1 MESDLASLADLVIII
16 VESPGSFEKKGIQ
29 GYATRI
35 LSQLDLHGCSML
47 TNLAGKMK
55 IPGAGARNCQVPTT

>member
-29 GYATRI
+29 GYATRM

-47 TNLAGKMK
+47 TNLAGQNEN
-55 IPGAGARNCQVPTT
+55 AGRRRA